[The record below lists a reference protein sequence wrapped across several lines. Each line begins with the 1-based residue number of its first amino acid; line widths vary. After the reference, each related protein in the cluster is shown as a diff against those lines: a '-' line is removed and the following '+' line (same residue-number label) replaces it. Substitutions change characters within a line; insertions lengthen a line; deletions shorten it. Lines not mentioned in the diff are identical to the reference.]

1 MKGVSYFS
9 NFVRKLIIN
18 DYNTENLSI
27 LEDRDDKSLIHLTH
41 EKKLQKNSTH
51 QDNHREYVT

>member
-18 DYNTENLSI
+18 DYNSENLSI

-41 EKKLQKNSTH
+41 EKNATKNSTH
-51 QDNHREYVT
+51 QDKHREYET

>member
-9 NFVRKLIIN
+9 NFVRKLIVN

-41 EKKLQKNSTH
+41 EKNYKKIQPIKITIGNM
-51 QDNHREYVT
+51 